1 MSKSVITNSI
11 YLLSGILAVIGVVL
25 YFFGNEHA
33 FIVFCIGAAGMIA
46 LRVMSFKHTDDFRVR
61 RLQNTQFISTL
72 LLLFSG
78 YLMYRQNDI
87 WVLSLMISAVLDL
100 VVMLRMPKND

>member
-33 FIVFCIGAAGMIA
+33 FIVFCIGAAE
-46 LRVMSFKHTDDFRVR
+46 
-61 RLQNTQFISTL
+61 
-72 LLLFSG
+72 
-78 YLMYRQNDI
+78 
-87 WVLSLMISAVLDL
+87 
-100 VVMLRMPKND
+100 